1 MAGWRAAGVGEEKG
15 IVAGSAE
22 LDCVALACMSN
33 MQYSLDRQYVS
44 YMVNHLARK
53 ERLDD

>member
-1 MAGWRAAGVGEEKG
+1 MGPEKG
-15 IVAGSAE
+15 SLAGSAE
-22 LDCVALACMSN
+22 LELARAYVLLAHMSN

-44 YMVNHLARK
+44 YMVDHLARK